1 MMRQFFLLMLTS
13 LLLLTVGLLPSER
26 ADAQPVDASASQVIA
41 LVNDLRASKN
51 LPPYQVNSILMGIAQ
66 AHADYISGSGVSTHF
81 SADGSRPYQRAITAG
96 YSVVGDLTQG
106 GLFAEN
112 ITMGKGLNVEDAV
125 KKWQDNS
132 TDLGTLLSP
141 DLKDVGVGVK
151 DAGGVSYYVLDAGL
165 STADSPTSAVTLTS
179 TSVSTTNIPGV
190 PVVTSTA
197 MDDGTVY
204 HVVQAKEA
212 LWNIALAYQI
222 SVEQLKSLNG
232 LPSNDIYEGQKL
244 LIQRPKKATA
254 TPKVVITATFGIP
267 TSTATVPVTPM
278 NTPTST
284 PLPTPPTSRRTG
296 EIAVGAIVLTAL
308 IAAAVGSLLGRQ
320 KKVVSKENSG
330 AEDD

>member
-1 MMRQFFLLMLTS
+1 MKRQFFLLTLIS
-13 LLLLTVGLLPSER
+13 LILITVGLLPSEQ
-26 ADAQPVDASASQVIA
+26 ADARPVSASASEVIA

-51 LPPYQVNSILMGIAQ
+51 LPPYQVNSILMSIAQ
-66 AHADYISGSGVSTHF
+66 AHADYISGSGISTHF
-81 SADGSRPYQRAITAG
+81 SADGSRPYQRAIAAG
-96 YSVVGDLTQG
+96 YSVAGDLTQG

-112 ITMGKGLNVEDAV
+112 ITLGKGLTVEHAV
-125 KKWQDNS
+125 NNWQDSS
-132 TDLGTLLSP
+132 TDLDSLLSP

-151 DAGGVSYYVLDAGL
+151 DAGGVSFYVLDAGA
-165 STADSPTSAVTLTS
+165 STADSTVPSATITTTS
-179 TSVSTTNIPGV
+179 TNTTNIPGI

-204 HVVQAKEA
+204 HIVQAKEA

-222 SVEQLKSLNG
+222 SIEQLKSLNS

-244 LIQRPKKATA
+244 LIQRPKKVTA
-254 TPKVVITATFGIP
+254 TPEVVITATFGIP

-278 NTPTST
+278 DTPTST
-284 PLPTPPTSRRTG
+284 PLPVPPTSRRTG

-320 KKVVSKENSG
+320 KKVVSKEDPG
-330 AEDD
+330 AEND